1 MRDADHHLPQAV
13 AGALAAL
20 VLLLA
25 AFVSTPAG
33 AAPADP
39 PAALRAVR

>member
-1 MRDADHHLPQAV
+1 MRNADHHLPQAI

-25 AFVSTPAG
+25 AFVSTPAA
-33 AAPADP
+33 AAPAET
-39 PAALRAVR
+39 PASTAR